1 MPKSM
6 LAASRA
12 TARPATPLEPAA
24 LVVAA
29 GAAWLEVPDGR
40 GTVVAVEETGWE
52 ETCGGAAA
60 ELIGWLVRRT
70 DT

>member
-1 MPKSM
+1 MPNST

-12 TARPATPLEPAA
+12 TATPATPLEPAA

-40 GTVVAVEETGWE
+40 GTVVALDATGRE
-52 ETCGGAAA
+52 ETCGGAGA
-60 ELIGWLVRRT
+60 ELLGWLVCKT
-70 DT
+70 SS